1 MAHGPNRKM
10 AFISSFRP
18 RKCGIATFTSDLV
31 AATAV
36 AAQGGFEPLGVA
48 LRSEDDLTYSDPVK
62 FEIRQNIK
70 RDYASA
76 ADYINFS
83 HVDVVSVQ
91 HEFGLFG
98 GDAGAHVSLLLDRL
112 KVPVITTLHTLL
124 DEPDPAHHKAI
135 VDVCNASERVITM
148 NTRGVDM
155 LKGIYG
161 INGKKVDLIAH
172 GIPDLP
178 FVDSSYYKHKFDIE
192 GRRTILTFGLLGPN
206 KGIEVMLEAMPA
218 VARVH
223 PSVLYIVL
231 GATHPNV
238 LRQDGESYRFMLQQM
253 VKDLGLQE
261 HVIFHNR
268 FVNDEELHNF
278 LCAAD
283 VYVTPYLNREQLTS
297 GTLSFAVGTGKAV
310 VSTPYWAAEELLD
323 DGRGRLVDFG
333 DSRTMAEAVIEIL
346 SDDSL
351 FYRLRRNAYDYGR
364 SRTWPVIGRRY
375 WELLNSKHLPVRRS
389 VALIKAPGP
398 GVSHVELPEPSLD
411 YLIRLTDDTGL
422 FQHAVNTIPNRAHGY
437 CTDDNARALICMARY
452 CAQSPEPMALELLTR
467 YLSFVMYAQQPDG
480 SVRNFMSYDRTW
492 LEDEPAHDAFGRTLW
507 AYGAV
512 MAYPPS
518 AEYMSVVK
526 DRFDLS
532 VHLVDRQYPR
542 GMAYSMLG
550 MAEYLRQFPGA
561 SDIKR
566 SMATAA
572 DQLVAQYEENRH
584 SDWDW
589 FEDLL
594 AYDNGVLPQ
603 ALYVAATVFDSRRYL
618 EVARRTGDFLLRH
631 TFEGGR
637 FSFVGCNGWYHRG
650 RAKAKFDQ
658 QPLEAAATIMMLDSA
673 YQATSEKRFLVLQR
687 SAFDWFLGRNDM
699 GVALY
704 DFRTGGCFDGLT
716 PGGVN
721 LNQGAESVL
730 SFMISL
736 LTVVESGPLIAD
748 LTAVQEL
755 EMIRQTACESGNP

>member
-1 MAHGPNRKM
+1 MAQGPFRKV

-18 RKCGIATFTSDLV
+18 RKCGIATFTADLI
-31 AATAV
+31 AAAAV

-62 FEIRQNIK
+62 FEVRQNVK

-98 GDAGAHVSLLLDRL
+98 GQAGAYLTGLLDRL

-124 DEPDPAHHKAI
+124 DRPDPAHHRTL
-135 VDVCNASERVITM
+135 VDVCDASERVVTM

-161 INGKKVDLIAH
+161 ISDKKIDLIPH
-172 GIPDLP
+172 GIPGLP

-218 VARVH
+218 VIRAH
-223 PSVLYIVL
+223 PSVLYIIL

-238 LRQDGESYRFMLQQM
+238 LRHDGESYRFMLQQM
-253 VKDLGLQE
+253 VRDLGLQE

-268 FVNDEELHNF
+268 FVSDEELHNF

-283 VYVTPYLNREQLTS
+283 VYVTPYRNGEQLTS

-310 VSTPYWAAEELLD
+310 VSSPYWAAEELLA
-323 DGRGRLVDFG
+323 DGRGRLVGFG
-333 DSRTMAEAVIEIL
+333 DSDAMAEAVIEIL
-346 SDDSL
+346 SDDFL
-351 FYRLRRNAYDYGR
+351 FHSLRRNAYDYGR

-375 WELLNSKHLPVRRS
+375 WELFNGRQLPVRRA

-398 GVSHVELPEPSLD
+398 GVSHVEMPEPSLD
-411 YLIRLTDDTGL
+411 YLVRLTDDTGL
-422 FQHAVNTIPNRAHGY
+422 FQHAIYTIPNRAHGY
-437 CTDDNARALICMARY
+437 CTDDNARALICMAHY
-452 CAQSPEPMALELLTR
+452 CAQSPEPRAFDLLTR
-467 YLSFVMYAQQPDG
+467 YLSFVTYAQQPDG
-480 SVRNFMSYDRTW
+480 SVRNFMNYDRTW
-492 LEDEPAHDAFGRTLW
+492 RQDEPPHDGLGRMLW
-507 AYGAV
+507 AYGTV
-512 MAYPPS
+512 MAHPPS
-518 AEYMSVVK
+518 AEYVSIVK

-532 VHLVDRQYPR
+532 VHLVERQYPR
-542 GMAYSMLG
+542 GMAYSILG

-566 SMATAA
+566 HMATAA
-572 DQLVAQYEENRH
+572 DQLVDQYEENRH

-594 AYDNGVLPQ
+594 AYDNAVLPQ
-603 ALYVAATVFDSRRYL
+603 ALYVAGTVFGNRQYL
-618 EVARRTGDFLLRH
+618 EVARRTGDFLLRN
-631 TFEGGR
+631 TFENGR

-650 RAKAKFDQ
+650 RVKAKFDQ
-658 QPLEAAATIMMLDSA
+658 QPLEAASTIMMLDSA
-673 YQATSEKRFLVLQR
+673 YQATSDKRFLVLQR
-687 SAFDWFLGRNDM
+687 NAFDWFLGRNDM
-699 GVALY
+699 DAALY
-704 DFRTGGCFDGLT
+704 DFRTGGCCDGLT
-716 PGGVN
+716 PEGVN

-730 SFMISL
+730 SFMIGL
-736 LTVVESGPLIAD
+736 LTVLESAPRIAD
-748 LTAVQEL
+748 LTTAQEL
-755 EMIRQTACESGNP
+755 EMIRQTAGCDDDA